1 MSLSPMD
8 NVTMPIALTVF
19 GVEADGLDL
28 TLARVMLRTVR
39 GPGTYPEPNLP
50 QGMMT
55 DGAYRTK
62 ISDSELTLVTWEKVL
77 SEAEEHFVESQFVQ
91 GHFLIPE
98 ECPIAGGQMIVGHP
112 FGPVITKEKNQRAR
126 ITGTGLLLRKGIVS
140 ESLLIDLNEALNK
153 GLKPGAAPKALLS
166 ISLKLCEL
174 SGMGEVLKTRT
185 PIGVVEFFFRTAGAG
200 GIDGSLFEVVP
211 KKPDF
216 RTNEPMLQVSV
227 RRFAAPLDLS
237 FKLQVTLKNHDEV
250 IRSTLI
256 EIEAGVSE
264 VTLSAPI
271 HITDVSVSVFDNI
284 GELTDQLGVQF
295 IQGTAFGLSMLGA
308 IDKFPPLFPGNPKS
322 QDLESRARV
331 HTMAFEGPS
340 IGNRSG
346 GLDLLRKQAVSVSA
360 LIGPHLT
367 GAENI
372 WFEQGVESQIE
383 VIRWIKKKIEQPG
396 VTTAYLV
403 DPYLGSEAVKRVV
416 ARQGNETAELLI
428 LVSPGDI
435 DPDAEKANT
444 SNKSNYLENLKSTMN
459 EWAHQLAGR
468 ISVVHIKRGNGSEQA
483 FHDRYLCTIDQK
495 GTPTTYMLSNSLSKA
510 ARYWPFA
517 ICELNKIMSRQVY
530 AYILNLIDGDSNNK
544 NLQAELI
551 WKKETVKDSH
561 PGTRSRFDHLESEP
575 DWKPAKDFLSD
586 IFNIIIRNSTYKPQV
601 DARLNAFLSVWPK
614 SKDEERL
621 AEELFK
627 VVSHRDAIVVFV
639 SERLRANGR
648 DKIADHL
655 DNELLDRFLEQL
667 PGLHQKG
674 RWFVPSEARQSVLAS
689 LGRTVARKQNASN
702 FIRAKLNSKIHELI
716 TMIETQRNDR
726 SAEALQVALSLS
738 TIALQVITDA
748 EGMDERFRKG
758 IAIDYIHWLGR
769 IMRSDTAA
777 SMFATHKTV
786 FPEWLED
793 LTSVSQQ
800 LARARLVLGEPL
812 DAPIAQVKN
821 DLWVASIFKES
832 IAAALIDPYG

>member
-1 MSLSPMD
+1 MSLSPME

-19 GVEADGLDL
+19 GVEADGFDL
-28 TLARVMLRTVR
+28 TLAHVMLRTVR
-39 GPGTYPEPNLP
+39 GPGAYPDPNLP
-50 QGMMT
+50 KGMMT
-55 DGAYRTK
+55 NGAYRTK
-62 ISDSELTLVTWEKVL
+62 ISDSELTLVTWDKVL
-77 SEAEEHFVESQFVQ
+77 SEAEEHLVEKQFIQ
-91 GHFLIPE
+91 GHFLVPE
-98 ECPIAGGQMIVGHP
+98 DCPIASGQIITGHP
-112 FGPVITKEKNQRAR
+112 FGAVIVKEQNQRAR

-140 ESLLIDLNEALNK
+140 ESLLIDLNDALNN
-153 GLKPGAAPKALLS
+153 GLKPGTAPKALLA
-166 ISLKLCEL
+166 ISLKLAEL

-200 GIDGSLFEVVP
+200 GVDGSLFEVVP
-211 KKPDF
+211 EMPDF
-216 RTNEPMLQVSV
+216 RTKEPMLQVSV
-227 RRFAAPLDLS
+227 RRFAAPLDLT
-237 FKLQVTLKNHDEV
+237 FKLQVTLKNYDEV

-264 VTLSAPI
+264 VKFSAPI
-271 HITDVSVSVFDNI
+271 HITDVSASIFDNI
-284 GELTDQLGVQF
+284 GELADQIDVQC
-295 IQGTAFGLSMLGA
+295 IQGTTFGLSMLGA
-308 IDKFPPLFPGNPKS
+308 TDKFPPLFPGNPKS
-322 QDLESRARV
+322 RDLESRARV

-340 IGNRSG
+340 IGSRSG
-346 GLDLLRKQAVSVSA
+346 GLDLLRKQAISVSA
-360 LIGPHLT
+360 LVGSHLT

-383 VIRWIKKKIEQPG
+383 VIRWIKNKIEQPG

-416 ARQGNETAELLI
+416 ARQGNETTELLI

-435 DPDAEKANT
+435 DPDAEKSNT
-444 SNKSNYLENLKSTMN
+444 SNKNTYLEKLKSTMN

-468 ISVVHIKRGNGSEQA
+468 ISVMHIKRGNGSEQA
-483 FHDRYLCTIDQK
+483 FHDRYLCTVDQK
-495 GTPTTYMLSNSLSKA
+495 GTPTAYMLSNSLSKA
-510 ARYWPFA
+510 AGYWPFA
-517 ICELNKIMSRQVY
+517 ICELNKIMSRQIY
-530 AYILNLIDGDSNNK
+530 AYILNLIDGDPSNK
-544 NLQAELI
+544 NTQAELI
-551 WKKETVKDSH
+551 WKKEKVNL

-575 DWKPAKDFLSD
+575 GWKPVKDFLSD
-586 IFNIIIRNSTYKPQV
+586 IFDIIIRNSTYKPQV
-601 DARLNAFLSVWPK
+601 NARLDAFLSVWPK
-614 SKDEERL
+614 SEDEERL

-648 DKIADHL
+648 DKIADYL
-655 DNELLDRFLEQL
+655 DSKLLDRFFEQL

-674 RWFVPSEARQSVLAS
+674 RWFVPSEARQSVLAN
-689 LGRTVARKQNASN
+689 LGKTVARKQNPSN

-738 TIALQVITDA
+738 TIALQVIIHA
-748 EGMDERFRKG
+748 EDMDERFRKG
-758 IAIDYIHWLGR
+758 IAIDYIHCLGR

-777 SMFATHKTV
+777 SMFATRKTI

-800 LARARLVLGEPL
+800 LARARLALGEPL

-821 DLWVASIFKES
+821 DLWVASIFKET

>member
-1 MSLSPMD
+1 
-8 NVTMPIALTVF
+8 MPIALTVF
-19 GVEADGLDL
+19 GVEAEGLYL
-28 TLARVMLRTVR
+28 TLVRVMLRTVR
-39 GPGTYPEPNLP
+39 GPGIYPEPNLS
-50 QGMMT
+50 QGMMS
-55 DGAYRTK
+55 DGPYRTK
-62 ISDSELTLVTWEKVL
+62 ISDSELTLVTWDKIL
-77 SEAEEHFVESQFVQ
+77 SEDEEQLVETQFAQ
-91 GHFLIPE
+91 GFFLIPE
-98 ECPIAGGQMIVGHP
+98 ECPIAGGERIVGQP
-112 FGPVITKEKNQRAR
+112 FGPLITIEKNRRAR
-126 ITGTGLLLRKGIVS
+126 VTGTGPLLRKGLVS
-140 ESLLIDLNEALNK
+140 ESLLIGLNEALSK

-174 SGMGEVLKTRT
+174 SGMKEVLKARN
-185 PIGVVEFFFRTAGAG
+185 PIGVVDFFFRTAGAG

-211 KKPDF
+211 IKPDF
-216 RTNEPMLQVSV
+216 RTSDPMLKVSV
-227 RRFAAPLDLS
+227 HRFAAPLDRS
-237 FKLQVTLKNHDEV
+237 YKLQVTLKNYDEV

-256 EIEAGVSE
+256 DIEAGVLE
-264 VTLSAPI
+264 VTLLAPI
-271 HITDVSVSVFDNI
+271 HITDVSVSVFDNN
-284 GELTDQLGVQF
+284 GELADQLCVQF
-295 IQGTAFGLSMLGA
+295 LQGTAFGLSMIGA

-322 QDLESRARV
+322 HDLESRPRV

-346 GLDLLRKQAVSVSA
+346 GIDLLRKQAVSISEM
-360 LIGPHLT
+360 IGPLT

-444 SNKSNYLENLKSTMN
+444 SIKSSYLENLKSTLN
-459 EWAHQLAGR
+459 EWADKLAGR

-483 FHDRYLCTIDQK
+483 FHDRYLCIIDQK
-495 GTPTTYMLSNSLSKA
+495 GIPTTYMLSNSLSKA

-530 AYILNLIDGDSNNK
+530 TYILDLIEGGLNNK

-551 WKKETVKDSH
+551 WKSEKVEGRYPDKL
-561 PGTRSRFDHLESEP
+561 SRFEYLESEP
-575 DWKPAKDFLSD
+575 EWRSVKDFLSD

-601 DARLNAFLSVWPK
+601 GARLNTFLSVWPK

-639 SERLRANGR
+639 SEQLRDHGR
-648 DKIADHL
+648 DKIADYL
-655 DNELLDRFLEQL
+655 DNKFLDRFLEQL
-667 PGLHQKG
+667 PSLHQKS
-674 RWFVPSEARQSVLAS
+674 RWFVPSEARQSVLVC
-689 LGRTVARKQNASN
+689 LGRTIARKQNASN

-726 SAEALQVALSLS
+726 SEEALQVVLSLS
-738 TIALQVITDA
+738 NIVLRVII
-748 EGMDERFRKG
+748 EKEEMDERFRRG
-758 IAIDYIHWLGR
+758 IAIDYIYWLGR

-777 SMFATHKTV
+777 SMFAAHKAV
-786 FPEWLED
+786 FPDWLED
-793 LTSVSQQ
+793 LTSVSYQ
-800 LARARLVLGEPL
+800 LARARFVLGEPL
-812 DAPIAQVKN
+812 NAPITQIKN
-821 DLWVASIFKES
+821 DIWVASIFKES
-832 IAAALIDPYG
+832 ISAALITQSG